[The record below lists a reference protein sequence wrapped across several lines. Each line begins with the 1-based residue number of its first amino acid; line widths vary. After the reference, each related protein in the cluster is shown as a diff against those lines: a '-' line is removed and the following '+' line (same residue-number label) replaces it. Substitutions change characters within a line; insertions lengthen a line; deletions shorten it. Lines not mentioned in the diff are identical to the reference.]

1 MNLDTANWKYLQ
13 QRAQSRRRA
22 IPFNITFAQWYELW
36 TSSGHLDDRGI
47 GAGQYCM
54 SRYGDAGAYEIGNV
68 FIQLSSDNVKQAQLG
83 ATRTLEAIVRSVN
96 ARKGFKHTT
105 ESKQKLSIVRRGQ
118 KSANPFAIGHTPWNK
133 GLTKADP
140 RVAAYGITR
149 TNNSQKENKSCV

>member
-1 MNLDTANWKYLQ
+1 
-13 QRAQSRRRA
+13 
-22 IPFNITFAQWYELW
+22 
-36 TSSGHLDDRGI
+36 
-47 GAGQYCM
+47 M

-83 ATRTLEAIVRSVN
+83 ATRTPEAIVRSVN